1 MRASEFMANGG
12 TFADIPN
19 VEFPTL
25 PTCESSAGESAI
37 SAKRFMNSNLH
48 GYLDHMAIAAP
59 QLLRLPGGC
68 RAAAFARARAKEM
81 QALIRTHEAVVRE
94 FFSTWH
100 MTYLDQEGILRMVVK
115 VARRLPRHPRSK

>member
-12 TFADIPN
+12 TFADIPD

-25 PTCESSAGESAI
+25 PTRESSAGESAI
-37 SAKRFMNSNLH
+37 SAKRFMNSKLH

-59 QLLRLPGGC
+59 QLLRQPGGC

-81 QALIRTHEAVVRE
+81 EVLIRTHEQLCAK
-94 FFSTWH
+94 FSPP
-100 MTYLDQEGILRMVVK
+100 GI
-115 VARRLPRHPRSK
+115 